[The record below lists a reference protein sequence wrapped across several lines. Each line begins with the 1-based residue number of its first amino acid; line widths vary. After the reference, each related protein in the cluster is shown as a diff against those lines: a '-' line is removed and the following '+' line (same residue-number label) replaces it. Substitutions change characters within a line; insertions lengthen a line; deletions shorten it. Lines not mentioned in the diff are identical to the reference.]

1 MDIESKYNMG
11 LNTRF
16 KLNNGKIE
24 LKGGTEKV
32 DDNIVMLM
40 SFINWFRT
48 YKQDYVIDVYR
59 FYQNTTNNLFK
70 YKNVLRLSILN
81 LGDNHV
87 PFAKFNAVDI
97 PIDYTNRKTANLIIN
112 YSYNLISVQRENTIK
127 KILI

>member
-1 MDIESKYNMG
+1 MEIESKYNKG
-11 LNTRF
+11 LPTRF

-24 LKGGTEKV
+24 LNGGTEKV

-59 FYQNTTNNLFK
+59 FYQNSTNNLFK
-70 YKNVLRLSILN
+70 YKNVLRLNIMN
-81 LGDNHV
+81 LGDVHV

-97 PIDYTNRKTANLIIN
+97 PIDYTDRKTANLVISF
-112 YSYNLISVQRENTIK
+112 SYKLVSVQQENTIK